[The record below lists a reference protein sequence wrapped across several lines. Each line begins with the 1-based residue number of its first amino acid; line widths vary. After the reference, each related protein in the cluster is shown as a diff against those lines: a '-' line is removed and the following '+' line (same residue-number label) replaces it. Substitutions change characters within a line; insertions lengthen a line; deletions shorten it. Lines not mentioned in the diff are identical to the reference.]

1 MKAIIFGAGGQ
12 DGVYLARLLENS
24 GVAVT
29 QVGRKSAA
37 GDTDLASFDSVATL
51 IRQVQPDYIFHLA
64 AVSSV
69 SHQYILENHQT
80 ICTGTIHILE
90 AVKQFC
96 PAARVFI
103 SGSALQFQ
111 NDGHPISEKN
121 PFEARDAYSLC
132 RIQSVLSARYYRS
145 LGIKTY
151 VGYFFNHDS
160 PLRSERHMTKKIAE
174 AAKRIAAGSK
184 EQLMIGDLGAIKEY
198 TFAGDVVNAVWTLVN
213 QDAVSEAVIGSGIG
227 FSITDWLEACFGL
240 AGKNWQDHV
249 VRDEQFVSGY
259 RRLVAD
265 PALIRSLGWEPAVDF
280 KQLAQMMM
288 Q

>member
-12 DGVYLARLLENS
+12 DGVYLAKLLE
-24 GVAVT
+24 GCQVAVT
-29 QVGRKSAA
+29 RVGRKAA
-37 GDTDLASFDSVATL
+37 EGDTDLSAFDSVAKL
-51 IRQVQPDYIFHLA
+51 VKAVQPDYIFHLA

-96 PAARVFI
+96 PAAKVFI
-103 SGSALQFQ
+103 SGSALQFK
-111 NDGHPISEKN
+111 NDGQPISEKN

-145 LGIKTY
+145 LGIRTY

-160 PLRSERHMTKKIAE
+160 PLRSERHMTSKIAE
-174 AAKRIAAGSK
+174 AAKRIAAGSQ
-184 EQLMIGDLGAIKEY
+184 EQLMIGDLEAIKEY

-213 QDAVSEAVIGSGIG
+213 QEAVTEVVIGSGTG
-227 FSITDWLEACFGL
+227 YSIADWLEVCFGMV
-240 AGKNWQDHV
+240 GKNWRDHV
-249 VRDEQFVSGY
+249 VPDEQFVSGY
-259 RRLVAD
+259 RQLIAD
-265 PALIRSLGWEPAVDF
+265 PSLIRSLGWKPAVDF